1 MQKFFSFLAGL
12 MSGSIVG
19 ATAALLLTPSSGEQ
33 LRREAQ
39 ARWEEALDEAKKAM
53 EETRLQKER
62 EYQMMKEA
70 GKPR

>member
-1 MQKFFSFLAGL
+1 MQKFFSFVAGL

-19 ATAALLLTPSSGEQ
+19 AAAALLLAPASGEE
-33 LRREAQ
+33 LRQEAQ